1 MSALRAGSIGA
12 ALLLWLACAGTRS
25 TPPAAARAFD
35 FERDTFAFVNEVYWI
50 HDLLEDG
57 RPASRRRAA
66 DVETGQRCVAMAR
79 IARQFFRSARF
90 APERPKLSEVEYR
103 DRVRQVIDGD
113 PRDEAAPGPAVVIPG
128 YAGLR
133 DFSAA
138 EEALL
143 KQQLGGRWRSYVQRG
158 NWRMVFPFAPR
169 QQRATANE
177 LAADVARGHPPI
189 VRLVTFP
196 HITVNHTVL
205 VYEAESTPTQI
216 RFTTYDPNDK
226 DAPALLV
233 FDRATATFRL
243 EGTEYAPSRVVDA
256 YEIYDGFFF

>member
-12 ALLLWLACAGTRS
+12 ALLVALACAGTRS
-25 TPPAAARAFD
+25 APPVAARAFD
-35 FERDTFAFVNEVYWI
+35 FERDTFAFVNEVYWV
-50 HDLLEDG
+50 HDVPEG
-57 RPASRRRAA
+57 RRRAA
-66 DVETGQRCVAMAR
+66 DVENGQRCVAMAR

-90 APERPKLSEVEYR
+90 APEQPKLGGAAYR
-103 DRVRQVIDGD
+103 DLVRQVADGD
-113 PRDEAAPGPAVVIPG
+113 PREEASPGPAVVIPG

-133 DFSAA
+133 DFSEA

-158 NWRMVFPFAPR
+158 NWRMVFPFALR

-196 HITVNHTVL
+196 RITVNHTVL
-205 VYEAESTPTQI
+205 VYEAESSPTQI
-216 RFTTYDPNDK
+216 RFRAYDPNDT

-233 FDRATATFRL
+233 FDRATATFRFG
-243 EGTEYAPSRVVDA
+243 GTEYAPSRVVDA